1 MKKNLKISFLN
12 WGRLFAP
19 FLLVFFSVFAYHFSM
34 NWILFALISAVFLAL
49 KKVLIKQELF
59 LIDPLPLL
67 LLISLSSAFFS
78 FLFIN
83 PQNIFL
89 SPSLFGFLALKG
101 FMIAI
106 SWYAISQAYKN
117 LPISTVAPLENLA
130 PLFLVILS
138 FCILGE
144 KDLPLQ
150 YFGIILLLFS
160 AYILELKNISDF
172 FRPLQRFQNIFF
184 GYILLSLLTSAFS
197 AIIDKHIIYD
207 SEKFLLLF
215 WFYVFLSLFYF
226 VFLMFSSRR
235 SLFFSLFQKKTLV
248 SIFLIALLAVLSD
261 YFYFTAVAI
270 PGTLIVLIIPLR
282 RLANVF
288 ATVLGGSFF
297 KEDRFWY
304 KGGVALLMVLGAIL
318 MSV

>member
-117 LPISTVAPLENLA
+117 LPISTVAPLE
-130 PLFLVILS
+130 
-138 FCILGE
+138 ILGE
-144 KDLPLQ
+144 KALPLQ